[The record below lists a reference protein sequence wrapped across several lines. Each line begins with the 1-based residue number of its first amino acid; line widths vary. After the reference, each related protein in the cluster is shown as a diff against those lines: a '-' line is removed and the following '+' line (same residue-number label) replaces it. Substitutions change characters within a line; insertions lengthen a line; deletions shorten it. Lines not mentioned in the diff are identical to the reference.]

1 MHDGTEQLRTEIVMG
16 VSTSATLQDA
26 VSATGN
32 GTDFTV
38 DGYGI
43 TTLQITGT
51 FVATI
56 TFYGSADG
64 TNFVNI
70 SATNRNTGARV
81 LNTTSTGLYDI
92 DCRGLQKIRASVTW
106 TSGTSVTV
114 FGVAEP
120 FSGSNSTLEISNSNV
135 EQTPGSAI
143 PAKAV
148 VIAGKDSGD
157 FTQTPFVGNSGDSDA
172 WGATNGMLTTTFSM
186 LYNGD
191 TWDRQ
196 RISSRTGGVSANVA
210 NNTTVDVWTPA
221 TGKKFRIMAY
231 LISVS
236 VAGKWEMWDGATG
249 IFQTILLEANKITPI
264 EYFGNGHI
272 SSTANNALVFKN
284 LTGSTSDIHITT
296 FGTEE

>member
-1 MHDGTEQLRTEIVMG
+1 LALNPLSDFMHDGTEQLRTEIVMG

-81 LNTTSTGLYDI
+81 LNTTSAGLYDI

-143 PAKAV
+143 PAKAAASSISKERSKSRFRPAWTTDPSYRLPV
-148 VIAGKDSGD
+148 KAKRAPAAAG
-157 FTQTPFVGNSGDSDA
+157 
-172 WGATNGMLTTTFSM
+172 
-186 LYNGD
+186 
-191 TWDRQ
+191 
-196 RISSRTGGVSANVA
+196 
-210 NNTTVDVWTPA
+210 
-221 TGKKFRIMAY
+221 
-231 LISVS
+231 
-236 VAGKWEMWDGATG
+236 TG
-249 IFQTILLEANKITPI
+249 ICRF
-264 EYFGNGHI
+264 
-272 SSTANNALVFKN
+272 
-284 LTGSTSDIHITT
+284 
-296 FGTEE
+296 